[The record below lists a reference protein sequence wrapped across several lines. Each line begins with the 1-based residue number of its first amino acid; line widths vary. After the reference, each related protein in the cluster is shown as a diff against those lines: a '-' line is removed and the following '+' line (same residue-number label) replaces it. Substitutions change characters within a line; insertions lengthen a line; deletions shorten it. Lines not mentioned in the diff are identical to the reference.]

1 MPKTGLIFTVIV
13 AVAIVIV
20 GEAVYAFTRPHKLT
34 LTQGGILI
42 GIAVV
47 ALIVLMITL
56 WFIWKGLSK
65 K

>member
-1 MPKTGLIFTVIV
+1 MPKIGLVLTVII

-20 GEAVYAFTRPHKLT
+20 GEAVYAFTRPVKLS

-42 GIAVV
+42 GIAVL

-56 WFIWKGLSK
+56 WLIWRGLNK